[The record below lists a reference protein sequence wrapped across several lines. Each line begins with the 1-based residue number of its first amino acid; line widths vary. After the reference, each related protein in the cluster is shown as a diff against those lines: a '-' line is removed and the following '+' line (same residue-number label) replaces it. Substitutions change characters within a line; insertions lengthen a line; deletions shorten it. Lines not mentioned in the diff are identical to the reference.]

1 MQSLS
6 GLGACSSAC
15 HALQGRPLQF
25 AGDVVVAIHVVI
37 LGTASHVTPLVVH
50 VGLVFHVADDVRA
63 DLRNNGWGEVGDD
76 KLWRVRL
83 SLRIRLLLLAF
94 FGEHVVELSRSCAQI
109 VAKALPLLRDRLA
122 LLLEEM
128 QCLSLGVYT
137 SRVRR

>member
-6 GLGACSSAC
+6 SLGGCSSAG
-15 HALQGRPLQF
+15 HAVVDWPLQAIGEVF
-25 AGDVVVAIHVVI
+25 VAIHDIIRI
-37 LGTASHVTPLVVH
+37 LGTTSHVTLLVFL

-63 DLRNNGWGEVGDD
+63 ALRNNGWREVGDA

-83 SLRIRLLLLAF
+83 SLRLLLLAF
-94 FGEHVVELSRSCAQI
+94 FAEHVVELSRSCSQI
-109 VAKALPLLRDRLA
+109 EAKALPLLRDRLA

-137 SRVRR
+137 SRVTR